1 MGNQTDE
8 KLKYQEKSAFVVP
21 LDLKDRALAVAAE
34 GITISDALL
43 PDQPIIYVNE
53 GFERLTGYTSSE
65 IVGLNCRF
73 LQGKETEQETIEQI
87 RQAIDS
93 DSAFSAEI
101 LNHRKDGTPFWNR
114 LSITPVK
121 NDAGRTTHFIGI
133 QSDVTKRRNAEA
145 ALEEANQRLEEANLK
160 MKNDL
165 EAAAMI
171 QQTMLPHA
179 VPDIPEYRFSWV
191 YQPCDELAG
200 DTLDIIHLEEKTI
213 AVYALDVS
221 GHGVPSAL
229 LSATLSHW
237 LSPKKDQN
245 TILESVPGVTGRLPV
260 SPERIAERL
269 NRLFPMNLEH
279 PQYFTLFYGLLDIE
293 SNEFTYVS
301 AGHPPA
307 IHLSSSGVFKLLESS
322 GPPVGLLEGSLF
334 HQSKI
339 RLSPGDRIYIY
350 TDGITEA
357 GNKKGEE
364 LGFDRLCE
372 TIRKARNLDLEQSLR
387 EVIQGL
393 DAWAGGIILN
403 DDFSVVAFE
412 RADL

>member
-1 MGNQTDE
+1 MNIHRE
-8 KLKYQEKSAFVVP
+8 KKPKNPKKPKFEVP
-21 LDLKDRALAVAAE
+21 PNLKDRALAVAAE

-73 LQGKETEQETIEQI
+73 LQGKATDQDTIRQI
-87 RQAIDS
+87 REAIDN

-121 NDAGRTTHFIGI
+121 NDAGVTTHFIGI

-145 ALEEANQRLEEANLK
+145 ALEKAKLRLEEANLK

-171 QQTMLPHA
+171 QQTMLPHS
-179 VPDIPEYRFSWV
+179 VPNIPGYQFSWS
-191 YQPCDELAG
+191 YHPCDELAG
-200 DTLDIIHLEEKTI
+200 DTLDIIKLGEYTV

-237 LSPKKDQN
+237 LSPKQDQN
-245 TILESVPGVTGRLPV
+245 TILESVSGESGRKPV
-260 SPERIAERL
+260 SPEMVATRL
-269 NRLFPMNLEH
+269 NRLFPMNPEH
-279 PQYFTLFYGLLDIE
+279 PQYFTLFYGLLDIKR
-293 SNEFTYVS
+293 NEFTYVS

-307 IHLSSSGVFKLLESS
+307 IHLEPSGNVKRLESTS
-322 GPPVGLLEGSLF
+322 PPVGLLEGSCF
-334 HQSKI
+334 QKTTI
-339 RLSPGDRIYIY
+339 RLNPGDRVYIY
-350 TDGITEA
+350 TDGLTETTDND
-357 GNKKGEE
+357 GNEI
-364 LGFDRLCE
+364 GFEGLRD
-372 TIRKARNLDLEQSLR
+372 TIIKARERSLDQSLKEISRLQEAWTRGR
-387 EVIQGL
+387 EP
-393 DAWAGGIILN
+393 D
-403 DDFSVVAFE
+403 DDFSVMAFE
-412 RADL
+412 RIDL

>member
-1 MGNQTDE
+1 MGNQTDK
-8 KLKYQEKSAFVVP
+8 KLKNPEKSGFTVP
-21 LDLKDRALAVAAE
+21 PNLKDRALAVAAE

-73 LQGKETEQETIEQI
+73 LQGKETDQETIEQI

-121 NDAGRTTHFIGI
+121 NDAGLTTHFIGI
-133 QSDVTKRRNAEA
+133 QSDVTKRRAAEA
-145 ALEEANQRLEEANLK
+145 ALETANLRLEEANQK

-165 EAAAMI
+165 EAAALI
-171 QQTMLPHA
+171 QQTMLPHS
-179 VPDIPEYRFSWV
+179 VPNIPGYRFAWS
-191 YQPCDELAG
+191 YHPCDELAG
-200 DTLDIIHLEEKTI
+200 DTLDIIKLGEKTVAI
-213 AVYALDVS
+213 YALDVS

-237 LSPKKDQN
+237 LSPKQDQN
-245 TILESVPGVTGRLPV
+245 TILESVSGEIDRQPV
-260 SPERIAERL
+260 SPERVASRL
-269 NRLFPMNLEH
+269 NRLFPMNPEH

-293 SNEFTYVS
+293 SNEFTYIS

-307 IHLSSSGVFKLLESS
+307 IHLGSSSNMERLESTS
-322 GPPVGLLEGSLF
+322 PPVGLLEGSRF
-334 HQSKI
+334 QQTTI
-339 RLSPGDRIYIY
+339 RLKPGERVYIY

-357 GNKKGEE
+357 ASIKGEE
-364 LGFDRLCE
+364 LGFDRLST
-372 TIRKARNLDLEQSLR
+372 TIGEARNRSLDQSISHVLETLASWT
-387 EVIQGL
+387 EGNSP
-393 DAWAGGIILN
+393 D